1 VALGVPACSGGGD
14 AKPDDCV
21 PVTGGRV
28 TIEGT
33 ISGWE
38 PDCLSVAVGTDVQIT
53 ADLLDEQPHD
63 LEVSGPGLAEPVG
76 TGDPVASEQLRLE
89 VGFDEAGSYRYVC
102 TIHASMEG
110 SVYVEE

>member
-1 VALGVPACSGGGD
+1 MVLAMAGCSDGGD

-21 PVTGGRV
+21 PVAGGRV

-38 PDCLSVAVGTDVQIT
+38 PDCLEVPVGTDVRFT

-63 LEVSGPGLAEPVG
+63 LEVSGPGLANPVG
-76 TGDPVASEQLRLE
+76 TGDPVTGGPLRLE

-110 SVYVEE
+110 DIFVEE